1 MSKSITLREEGTDSP
16 NIGTVGAGNDSIF
29 NNVKNGMLHAKLVQ
43 SLVGHYDADVKFE
56 ITDEI
61 LERINSK
68 GEATLDVTVGGD
80 GDDDTPYKTVV
91 TLELTWVY

>member
-1 MSKSITLREEGTDSP
+1 
-16 NIGTVGAGNDSIF
+16 
-29 NNVKNGMLHAKLVQ
+29 
-43 SLVGHYDADVKFE
+43 LVGHYDADVKFE

-80 GDDDTPYKTVV
+80 DDTPYKTVV